1 MKKTR
6 ILLAFAVVLFAAAPG
21 IVPVRAQN
29 IPTPVPVPCT
39 NAAGINCKAL
49 PEPSSLSMLAT
60 GLIAVGAL
68 VLFGRKK
75 FARNKA

>member
-6 ILLAFAVVLFAAAPG
+6 IALAFAIVLFAAAPG
-21 IVPVRAQN
+21 IVSVRAQG
-29 IPTPVPVPCT
+29 TLTPVPCT
-39 NAAGINCKAL
+39 NATAAGCGIKSV

-68 VLFGRKK
+68 VFFGRKK
-75 FARNKA
+75 LARYEA